1 MASEENIAEWS
12 FFDAARRRR
21 MGEAQYE
28 VRSITAAM
36 SVDLSNNNDNNLSN
50 KYDNNLIPL
59 IT

>member
-1 MASEENIAEWS
+1 MASEDNIAEWS
-12 FFDAARRRR
+12 FFDVARRRM

-36 SVDLSNNNDNNLSN
+36 SVDLSN